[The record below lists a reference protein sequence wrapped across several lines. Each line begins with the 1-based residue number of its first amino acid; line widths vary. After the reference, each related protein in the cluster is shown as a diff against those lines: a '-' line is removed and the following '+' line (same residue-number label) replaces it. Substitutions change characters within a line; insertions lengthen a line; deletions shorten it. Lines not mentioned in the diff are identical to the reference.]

1 MTLSDDDKRT
11 LEDSGYLLVRGLV
24 PPDRVGAAL
33 AAINASLGRNGLPPD
48 ALPRMRAHTFCPE
61 LVEDAAIL
69 DLYRATPLA
78 ALAEAALGTGRVLP
92 PRDAQIALRFP
103 TPGAE
108 RVDPRPHIDGLPRAL
123 NGVAAGTI
131 YHFTA
136 LVAVF
141 LSDADA
147 PFAGNFTVWPGSHRN
162 AVGPVSRRRGGHSWR
177 RRGQPERALVDPAA
191 NELDLALRQRRAAGR
206 HALIAAL
213 PEKPAHELTAAPL
226 PGAMTEA
233 SRAGRSRRSP
243 PRGLS
248 PAWQSAQAR
257 VKIGAMSCA

>member
-11 LEDSGYLLVRGLV
+11 LEESGYVLVRGLV
-24 PPDRVGAAL
+24 APDRVGAAM

-61 LVEDAAIL
+61 LVGDAAIL

-78 ALAEAALGTGRVLP
+78 AFAEAALGAGRVIP
-92 PRDAQIALRFP
+92 PQDAQIALRFP

-108 RVDPRPHIDGLPRAL
+108 RANPRPHIDGLPRAL

-136 LVAVF
+136 LAAVF

-147 PFAGNFTVWPGSHRN
+147 PFAGNFTVWPGSHRELAAYFASN
-162 AVGPVSRRRGGHSWR
+162 DGAAALAQPDAPFPPVPLAGPPRQLTVTAGDALLAHYLLVHGVSANLSPHIRYAVFFRLFDDAHDAGSTTALAELWRGWHGL
-177 RRGQPERALVDPAA
+177 RAL
-191 NELDLALRQRRAAGR
+191 
-206 HALIAAL
+206 
-213 PEKPAHELTAAPL
+213 K
-226 PGAMTEA
+226 
-233 SRAGRSRRSP
+233 
-243 PRGLS
+243 
-248 PAWQSAQAR
+248 
-257 VKIGAMSCA
+257 